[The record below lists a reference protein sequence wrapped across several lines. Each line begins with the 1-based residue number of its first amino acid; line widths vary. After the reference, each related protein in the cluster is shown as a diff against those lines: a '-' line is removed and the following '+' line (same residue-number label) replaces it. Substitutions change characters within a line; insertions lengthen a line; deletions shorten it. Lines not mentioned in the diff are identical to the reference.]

1 MEFKDYY
8 KSLGLEKG
16 ADADAVK
23 KAFRKLAGKY
33 HPDKNP
39 GNKAA
44 EEKFK
49 QINEANEV
57 LSDPDKR
64 RRYDQ
69 LGSNWNDPG
78 MAGGGAGGGRR
89 RSRNFSEEEMSGM
102 FGGGSGGFSD
112 FFETFF
118 GRSGMGGG
126 EAPGAGRQGGAWG
139 PQGRPGNDY
148 QADVEISLEEAYSG
162 AKKIFEING
171 KKLKLAFKPGISDG
185 KVIRLEGKGGTGS
198 QGAPDGDLHLRIH
211 VAPHP
216 LFERRGD
223 DLHLTLD
230 LEAQDAVAGKVEE
243 LRNLG
248 GNVKLRIPPETDN
261 GKVFRLKGQGMPV
274 YGGEGHG
281 DLYVTV
287 RLRLPKNMKPGE
299 AEFLR
304 KMSENRRK

>member
-8 KSLGLEKG
+8 KTLGLEKG

-39 GNKAA
+39 GSKAA

-49 QINEANEV
+49 LINEANEV

-69 LGSNWNDPG
+69 LGSSWNEPG
-78 MAGGGAGGGRR
+78 AGAGMGGGGRR
-89 RSRNFSEEEMSGM
+89 RSREFSEEEMGAA
-102 FGGGSGGFSD
+102 FGGAGGFSD

-126 EAPGAGRQGGAWG
+126 EGPGGGRQGGAWG

-148 QADVEISLEEAYSG
+148 QADVEITLEEAFSG

-185 KVIRLEGKGGTGS
+185 KVIRLEGKGGPGS
-198 QGAPDGDLHLRIH
+198 GGAPDGDLHLRIH
-211 VAPHP
+211 VLPHAV
-216 LFERRGD
+216 LERRGD
-223 DLHLTLD
+223 DLHMDLD
-230 LEAQDAVAGKVEE
+230 VEAQDAVAGKAEE
-243 LRNLG
+243 VRTLG
-248 GNVKLRIPPETDN
+248 GSVKLRIPPETDN

-274 YGGEGHG
+274 YGGEGQG

-287 RLRLPKNMKPGE
+287 RLRLPKNLKPGE

-304 KMSENRRK
+304 KMSESRRK